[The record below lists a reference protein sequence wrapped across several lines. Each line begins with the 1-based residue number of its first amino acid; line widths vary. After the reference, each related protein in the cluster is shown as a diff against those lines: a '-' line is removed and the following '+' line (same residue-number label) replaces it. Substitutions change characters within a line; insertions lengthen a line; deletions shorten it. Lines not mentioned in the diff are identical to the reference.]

1 MEKKKTQKK
10 AKSKRARRASSSNRP
25 WRGACRRGRG
35 CSRRY
40 NTSRLGSAPAHD
52 EPKPRG
58 KPRGP
63 PRRPPT
69 PRVPAGDGCAAPPLY
84 NEGRTEQLLLQ
95 ELTAAAKGNQG
106 ALQGRGISLPFPSR
120 PPLDTGTPDGGGH
133 SAWRGAARKGHANTR
148 RLRRHQRSRSRLSQ
162 QRPRHRA
169 RASRPCRRGAE
180 LAPAPTASGHRAARG
195 SRGCTALRPPRRSKR
210 QGKGSSEFPALGANT
225 ASEFSEPASE
235 SGIVAGPSPSPAC
248 RPSV

>member
-1 MEKKKTQKK
+1 MEKKKPKK
-10 AKSKRARRASSSNRP
+10 RQNQREPGEPAAAT
-25 WRGACRRGRG
+25 GRG
-35 CSRRY
+35 GGHADAGGGGSRRY

-95 ELTAAAKGNQG
+95 ELPAAAKGNQG
-106 ALQGRGISLPFPSR
+106 ALRGRGISLPFPSQ
-120 PPLDTGTPDGGGH
+120 PPLVTGTPDGRGH

-180 LAPAPTASGHRAARG
+180 LAPAPTPSRHRAARG
-195 SRGCTALRPPRRSKR
+195 SRGCTALRPPRRRKR

-225 ASEFSEPASE
+225 TSEFSEPASE
-235 SGIVAGPSPSPAC
+235 SGIAAGPSPSAAC